1 MGTDATTQS
10 DVGRIAAEAR
20 NRRRRARGSEQ
31 PIARDRQRHRTAA
44 LKLLQSWDTEGD
56 EQEQRETLA
65 FIKQAIDES
74 RPGQRKHFP

>member
-10 DVGRIAAEAR
+10 DAERIAAAAR
-20 NRRRRARGSEQ
+20 NRRRRAVDSEL
-31 PIARDRQRHRTAA
+31 PRARDRRSHSVATI
-44 LKLLQSWDTEGD
+44 KLLQSWEAKGD

-65 FIKQAIDES
+65 FLKEAVDES